1 MTVHK
6 LMTIGI
12 GKYDSMIG
20 IYICIYI
27 LVYENRTHKITTGKS
42 KQETMSFIILDLSQL
57 KIV

>member
-27 LVYENRTHKITTGKS
+27 GIRKSYPQDYDWKIKTGNHVIYYS
-42 KQETMSFIILDLSQL
+42 
-57 KIV
+57 